1 MKVYFNRLG
10 NIDHVDCTSAEFIEL
25 QDGNNLLTWVD
36 LADIPE
42 CLGETIEE
50 RIKLWVELK
59 KKGIIIENIKKHH
72 GRNSINGIHKMD
84 SDTCK
89 GAAK

>member
-36 LADIPE
+36 LANIPK
-42 CLGETIEE
+42 CLGETIEKRVE
-50 RIKLWVELK
+50 LWLELK
-59 KKGIIIENIKKHH
+59 KTGIIIENTKRHH
-72 GRNSINGIHKMD
+72 GRNSINGIHKVN
-84 SDTCK
+84 SNAHK
-89 GAAK
+89 NIAK

>member
-10 NIDHVDCTSAEFIEL
+10 NIDHVDCTSTEFIEL

-59 KKGIIIENIKKHH
+59 KKGIIIENTKKHH
-72 GRNSINGIHKMD
+72 GRNSINRIHKMN
-84 SDTCK
+84 SNTCK
-89 GAAK
+89 GIAK